1 MLPQAL
7 FCTPSTALRQ
17 PEHRNEPAPCVCVR
31 AHHIPLTSR
40 VCNVEFVSRALPS
53 ASPPSFPILLSAC
66 VRVAVHTQVP
76 TNAPRCTP
84 PTHDQRRHHRSA
96 HSTQCSAF
104 RPPNTTPFLML
115 WGMPQNSVRPQRP
128 LHTLHTPV
136 APSNNPTPRLVR
148 ERPACAWLRGPG
160 GAVRQ
165 RDGPFQPPPQ
175 CSTNARNNDR
185 AAVQSQEVFEP
196 HSAPAQHTR
205 KRDDRATP
213 QHSDWV
219 TSSEGERLLGSQR
232 LLALTVDG

>member
-31 AHHIPLTSR
+31 AHHILQTLR
-40 VCNVEFVSRALPS
+40 VCNAEFVSRALPS
-53 ASPPSFPILLSAC
+53 AAPPSSPMAFAAC

-76 TNAPRCTP
+76 TNAPRCIP
-84 PTHDQRRHHRSA
+84 PTHDQRCHHRSA

-128 LHTLHTPV
+128 LHTLSHTRRT

-148 ERPACAWLRGPG
+148 ERPACAWLRGVG
-160 GAVRQ
+160 GLCGRGTVRSSPLPSA
-165 RDGPFQPPPQ
+165 RPMPETTTGRQ
-175 CSTNARNNDR
+175 CSRR
-185 AAVQSQEVFEP
+185 RCSSRIL
-196 HSAPAQHTR
+196 HQHRTHANTMTGQR
-205 KRDDRATP
+205 HNT
-213 QHSDWV
+213 V
-219 TSSEGERLLGSQR
+219 IGSQVQR
-232 LLALTVDG
+232 EGDC